1 MSFGSHAET
10 NPSLHVGPE
19 RSPSFDTSCGHIM
32 FAEPRNLCLLQ
43 KSFAAQSCF
52 SCVLAEQ
59 KHVCECDNA
68 VEILLIYGQGVKFGA
83 RELKGLN

>member
-1 MSFGSHAET
+1 
-10 NPSLHVGPE
+10 
-19 RSPSFDTSCGHIM
+19 M
-32 FAEPRNLCLLQ
+32 FAKPRSLCLLK

-59 KHVCECDNA
+59 KHAFNCDNA
-68 VEILLIYGQGVKFGA
+68 EEILLIYGQGVKFGG

>member
-1 MSFGSHAET
+1 MLLSPNAER

-32 FAEPRNLCLLQ
+32 FAEPRNLCLL
-43 KSFAAQSCF
+43 KDSFAAQSCF

-59 KHVCECDNA
+59 KHASEPDNA
-68 VEILLIYGQGVKFGA
+68 EEILLIYGQGVKFGA